1 MYTFL
6 YISAWKLK
14 NSFTLVELLITIV
27 ILSILGVIGLATF
40 TGYNSNARDST
51 RVEDLANIQ
60 KSLAIYTTTTG
71 NRYPLP
77 DNGVPVYSG

>member
-1 MYTFL
+1 MLPLLNTSWQKY
-6 YISAWKLK
+6 KH
-14 NSFTLVELLITIV
+14 SFTLVELLITIV

-60 KSLAIYTTTTG
+60 KSLAIYITTTG

>member
-6 YISAWKLK
+6 CIRVKDLRK
-14 NSFTLVELLITIV
+14 SFTLVELLVVIV
-27 ILSILGVIGLATF
+27 ILSILSVIGLATF